1 MNDYK
6 PKLQG
11 LASIFVGKAACRRR
25 FTLQNTSKSIKSCA
39 LPMRIGWPTMLR
51 PPWRARHASPF

>member
-11 LASIFVGKAACRRR
+11 LASVFVGKAACCRP
-25 FTLQNTSKSIKSCA
+25 FTLKNTSKSKKSCA
-39 LPMRIGWPTMLR
+39 LMMRHGCPPTLW
-51 PPWRARHASPF
+51 PPWRARHASPI

>member
-6 PKLQG
+6 PKLRG

-25 FTLQNTSKSIKSCA
+25 FTLKNTSKSIKSCA
-39 LPMRIGWPTMLR
+39 LPMRLGRLATLW